1 MKRVDRNKVL
11 GDHGGVGANEA
22 SLTEVD
28 PEAQFSPTA
37 QASHIP
43 STIHSQS
50 GHSHLLRALAADQE
64 HLTVETPPQISEL
77 PITKAP
83 SGSPH
88 PGQMTAS
95 ADGTL
100 ALGKPSKSQ
109 TSCVCPTLSPS
120 PPPQQI
126 SSKSTRS
133 SVGFLKKY
141 YCQCISY

>member
-1 MKRVDRNKVL
+1 MKRVDKNNVR
-11 GDHGGVGANEA
+11 GGHGGVGANEA

-50 GHSHLLRALAADQE
+50 GHSHLRSLAADQE

-95 ADGTL
+95 AAG
-100 ALGKPSKSQ
+100 ALDKPSKSQ

-126 SSKSTRS
+126 SSKSTKS